1 MSKSVKISH
10 YDLAAKTHTVKAG
23 VFPVEVY
30 EQCDD
35 WLYMAR
41 PFVNHPDIAAMEAYL
56 IPKLGLQINRW
67 RHHPQS
73 SYTWY
78 NYYIDIMKF
87 DIAKTCR
94 VSHDFFFDGLVI
106 EDKAVQ
112 ILGTDEFTTALEDDV
127 LSLAEAT
134 YALTK
139 MHELLNGLAKHK
151 YRLPQYLRSQDIT
164 LAWKQS

>member
-1 MSKSVKISH
+1 MSKSVKVSH

-41 PFVNHPDIAAMEAYL
+41 PYIDHPDIAAMEAYL
-56 IPKLGLQINRW
+56 IPTLGLQINRW
-67 RHHPQS
+67 QHHLQS
-73 SYTWY
+73 THAWY
-78 NYYIDIMKF
+78 DYYIDIMKF
-87 DIAKTCR
+87 DIAKTCW
-94 VSHDFFFDGLVI
+94 VSHDFFLDVLVI
-106 EDKAVQ
+106 EGKAAH
-112 ILGTDEFTTALEDDV
+112 ILDTDEFTVALEGGL
-127 LSLAEAT
+127 LSSAEAT

-151 YRLPQYLRSQDIT
+151 YRLPQYLRSQDVMI
-164 LAWKQS
+164 AWRR